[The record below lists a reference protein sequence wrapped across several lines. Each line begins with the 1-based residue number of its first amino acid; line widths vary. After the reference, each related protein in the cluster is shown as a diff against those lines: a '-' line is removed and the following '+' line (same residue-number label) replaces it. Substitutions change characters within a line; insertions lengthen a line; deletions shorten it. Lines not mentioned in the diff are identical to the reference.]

1 MRMDVGLFQQQTT
14 GLYMTKELRQAISL
28 LQYSTT
34 ELTQYIQEQALENP
48 LIELEDHFQAELLKR
63 EKQREDLDERQ
74 WESGYREQ
82 EVSPL
87 DFVSSDRYNL
97 QDHLL
102 YQAKFLNLD
111 EQSYEIL
118 CYFILHVNGDGY
130 LSEPVEKMVE
140 ELGISEE
147 DGEDVLMVL
156 QNMEPTGVGAR
167 NLQECLLLQL
177 AKRKDRNILAE
188 MIIENYMQM
197 LAERRWKE
205 LSKELSVTLQE
216 IQQVYDLIQTLQPRP
231 GVNYSDDPPKYV
243 QPDVT
248 VEEIEGEL
256 VVLVH
261 DDLLPRIQL
270 NKQYQSLL
278 HDKSS
283 DANEYVRKKYDQVK
297 WLLKN
302 IKQRQVTLYQ
312 VTDAIVRHQKEFFYK
327 GAEALRPLTL
337 KQIAE
342 EIDVHEST
350 VSRVTTNKYMQSPRG
365 LFELKYFFTTAL
377 TNGNAGETST
387 SYAKEVIKSLIEK
400 EDKRKPL
407 SDQKI
412 VDALK
417 TQHEI
422 ELSRRAVAKYRDE
435 MKIPSSSKR
444 KRFE

>member
-48 LIELEDHFQAELLKR
+48 LIELEDHFQVELLKR
-63 EKQREDLDERQ
+63 EKQREDLDERH
-74 WESGYREQ
+74 WENGYREQ

-87 DFVSSDRYNL
+87 DFVSSERYNL

-188 MIIENYMQM
+188 MIIESYMQM

-248 VEEIEGEL
+248 VEELEGEL
-256 VVLVH
+256 VVLVN

>member
-28 LQYSTT
+28 LQYSMT

-48 LIELEDHFQAELLKR
+48 LIELEENLPVDLLRTK
-63 EKQREDLDERQ
+63 KQGDDIDERN

-97 QDHLL
+97 HDHLL
-102 YQAKFLNLD
+102 YQARFLNLD
-111 EQSYEIL
+111 EQSYEAL

-130 LSEPVEKMVE
+130 LSEPVEKIIE
-140 ELGISEE
+140 ELSIPEE
-147 DGEDVLMVL
+147 EGETLLMVL

-177 AKRKDRNILAE
+177 AKIKDRNILAE
-188 MIIENYMQM
+188 MIIENYLEL
-197 LAERRWKE
+197 LAEKRWKE

-231 GVNYSDDPPKYV
+231 GVNYTDDTPKYI

-248 VEEIEGEL
+248 VEEMEGEL
-256 VVLVH
+256 VVLVN

-270 NKQYQSLL
+270 NKQYQPLL
-278 HDKSS
+278 DDKSS
-283 DANEYVRKKYDQVK
+283 DANEYVRKKYDQVQ

-302 IKQRQVTLYQ
+302 IKQRQMTLYQ
-312 VTDAIVRHQKEFFYK
+312 VTEAIVRHQKEFFYK

-337 KQIAE
+337 RQIAE

-377 TNGNAGETST
+377 SNGGTGETST

-400 EDKRKPL
+400 EDKRKPF

-412 VDALK
+412 VEALK
-417 TQHEI
+417 SQHQI

>member
-28 LQYSTT
+28 LQYSMI

-48 LIELEDHFQAELLKR
+48 LIELEDNFQGEVTRK
-63 EKQREDLDERQ
+63 EKQREDIDDRQ
-74 WESGYREQ
+74 WESGYKEQ

-97 QDHLL
+97 HDHLL
-102 YQAKFLNLD
+102 YQAKFLDLN
-111 EQSYEIL
+111 ESSYEAL
-118 CYFILHVNGDGY
+118 RYFILHVNDDGY
-130 LSEPVEKMVE
+130 LSEPVEKMTE
-140 ELGISEE
+140 ELKVSEE
-147 DGEDVLMVL
+147 EGELLLMLL

-167 NLQECLLLQL
+167 DLQECLLLQL
-177 AKRKDRNILAE
+177 MKRKDRNQLAE
-188 MIIENYMQM
+188 IIVEHHMKL
-197 LAERRWKE
+197 LAEKRWKE

-231 GVNYSDDPPKYV
+231 GVNYTDDLPKYI
-243 QPDVT
+243 QPDVN

-256 VVLVH
+256 VVLVN
-261 DDLLPRIQL
+261 DDLLPKIQL
-270 NKQYQSLL
+270 NKQYQPLL

-283 DANEYVRKKYDQVK
+283 DANEYVRKKYEQVQ

-312 VTDAIVRHQKEFFYK
+312 VTEAIVRHQKEFFYK
-327 GAEALRPLTL
+327 GPEALRPLTL
-337 KQIAE
+337 RQIAE

-350 VSRVTTNKYMQSPRG
+350 VSRVTSNKYMQSPRG

-377 TNGNAGETST
+377 SNGNSGETS
-387 SYAKEVIKSLIEK
+387 SSHAKEVIKSLIEK

-412 VDALK
+412 VEALK
-417 TQHEI
+417 SQHQI

-435 MKIPSSSKR
+435 MKIQSSSKR

>member
-48 LIELEDHFQAELLKR
+48 LIELEDHFQVELLKR
-63 EKQREDLDERQ
+63 EKQREDLDERH
-74 WESGYREQ
+74 WENGYREQ

-87 DFVSSDRYNL
+87 DFVSSERYNL

-140 ELGISEE
+140 ELGILEE

-188 MIIENYMQM
+188 MIIESYMQM

-248 VEEIEGEL
+248 VEELEGEL
-256 VVLVH
+256 VVLVN

>member
-28 LQYSTT
+28 LQYSMT
-34 ELTQYIQEQALENP
+34 ELTEYIQEQALENP
-48 LIELEDHFQAELLKR
+48 LIELEENFQVDLMKK
-63 EKQREDLDERQ
+63 EKQREDIDDRQ

-97 QDHLL
+97 HDHLL
-102 YQAKFLNLD
+102 YQGRFLDLNECSHEALR
-111 EQSYEIL
+111 
-118 CYFILHVNGDGY
+118 YFILHVNEDGY
-130 LSEPVEKMVE
+130 LSEPVEEMVK
-140 ELGISEE
+140 ELKISEDE
-147 DGEDVLMVL
+147 GEILLMIL

-177 AKRKDRNILAE
+177 AKRKERNHLAE
-188 MIIENYMQM
+188 MIIENYMEM
-197 LAERRWKE
+197 LAAKRWKE

-231 GVNYSDDPPKYV
+231 GVNYTDDLPKYI
-243 QPDVT
+243 QADVT
-248 VEEIEGEL
+248 VEEMEGEL
-256 VVLVH
+256 VVLVN
-261 DDLLPRIQL
+261 DELLPRIQL

-283 DANEYVRKKYDQVK
+283 EANEYIRKKYDQVQ

-312 VTDAIVRHQKEFFYK
+312 VTEAIVRHQKEFFYK

-337 KQIAE
+337 RQIAD

-350 VSRVTTNKYMQSPRG
+350 VSRVTTNKYLQSPRG

-377 TNGNAGETST
+377 SNGNAGETSS

-417 TQHEI
+417 SQHNI

-435 MKIPSSSKR
+435 MNIPSSSKR

>member
-28 LQYSTT
+28 LQYTTT

-48 LIELEDHFQAELLKR
+48 LIELEDHFQVDLLKR
-63 EKQREDLDERQ
+63 EKQREDLEERQ

-87 DFVSSDRYNL
+87 DFVSSDRYNIH
-97 QDHLL
+97 DHLL

-111 EQSYEIL
+111 EQSYEVL

-130 LSEPVEKMVE
+130 LSEPVAKMVE
-140 ELGISEE
+140 ELRISEE
-147 DGEDVLMVL
+147 DGEDILMVL

-188 MIIENYMQM
+188 MIIENYMEL

-205 LSKELSVTLQE
+205 ISKELSVTLQE

-231 GVNYSDDPPKYV
+231 GVNYSDDLPKYV

-248 VEEIEGEL
+248 VEELEGEL
-256 VVLVH
+256 VVVVN
-261 DDLLPRIQL
+261 DDLLPKIQV

-312 VTDAIVRHQKEFFYK
+312 VTDAIVRHQKEFFFR

-387 SYAKEVIKSLIEK
+387 SFAKEVIKSLIEK

-417 TQHEI
+417 AQHEI